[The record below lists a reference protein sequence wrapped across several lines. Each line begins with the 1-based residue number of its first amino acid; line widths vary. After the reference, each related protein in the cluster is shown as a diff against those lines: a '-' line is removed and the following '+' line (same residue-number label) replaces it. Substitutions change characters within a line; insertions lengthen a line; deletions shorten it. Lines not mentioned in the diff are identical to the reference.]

1 MDRDERIKMLLDM
14 QEHPE
19 QFSETALERLL
30 NDTES
35 QELMKAT
42 AQLKRAM
49 NNDEFT
55 MSEEDVEN
63 DWYDFASAHFAE
75 QKTERS
81 WLKIAATIIGV
92 LFMTGVVFAAI
103 HVIRNN
109 TSIQKT
115 EQKELPVVQQTVST
129 DTVNTTTIVESEP
142 VIFDNI
148 SLDIITKEIAAYYKT
163 EMDLQ
168 NEQAK
173 QLRFY
178 FVWKQDDSL
187 QEVVEKLN
195 MFEQVDITIEND
207 KLIVR

>member
-63 DWYDFASAHFAE
+63 DWQAFTSSHFSE
-75 QKTERS
+75 QRAERS
-81 WLKIAATIIGV
+81 WLKIAATFIGV

-129 DTVNTTTIVESEP
+129 DTVNTTTIVKSEP

>member
-19 QFSETALERLL
+19 QFSETELEQLL

-35 QELMKAT
+35 QELIEAT

-49 NNDEFT
+49 KNDEFT

-63 DWYDFASAHFAE
+63 DWQAFASAHFVE
-75 QKTERS
+75 QRAERS
-81 WLKIAATIIGV
+81 WLKIAATFIGV

-115 EQKELPVVQQTVST
+115 EQKEQPVIQQAVTTDTIKSDTIVMATPVV
-129 DTVNTTTIVESEP
+129 
-142 VIFDNI
+142 FDNVT
-148 SLDIITKEIAAYYKT
+148 LDSIAKDIATYHHLD
-163 EMDLQ
+163 MDLQ
-168 NEQAK
+168 NEQACL
-173 QLRFY
+173 LRFY
-178 FVWKQDDSL
+178 FVWNQEDGL

-195 MFEQVDITIEND
+195 MFEHVNMAVEDG
-207 KLIVR
+207 KLIIR

>member
-63 DWYDFASAHFAE
+63 DWHDFASAHFAE

-103 HVIRNN
+103 RVIRNN

>member
-19 QFSETALERLL
+19 QFSETELEQLL

-35 QELMKAT
+35 QELIEAT

-49 NNDEFT
+49 KNDEFT

-63 DWYDFASAHFAE
+63 DWQAFTSARFSE
-75 QKTERS
+75 QRDERS
-81 WLKIAATIIGV
+81 WLKIAATFIGV

-115 EQKELPVVQQTVST
+115 EQKEQPVIQQAVPA
-129 DTVNTTTIVESEP
+129 DTVNITTIVESEP
-142 VIFDNI
+142 VILDNI
-148 SLDIITKEIAAYYKT
+148 SLDVIAKEIAAYYNI

-168 NEQAK
+168 NEQAR

-195 MFEQVDITIEND
+195 MFEHVDIVIENS

>member
-19 QFSETALERLL
+19 QFSETELEQLL

-35 QELMKAT
+35 QELMEAT

-63 DWYDFASAHFAE
+63 DWQAFTSSHFSE
-75 QKTERS
+75 QRAERS
-81 WLKIAATIIGV
+81 WLKIAATFIGV

-115 EQKELPVVQQTVST
+115 EQKEQPVIQQAVSA
-129 DTVNTTTIVESEP
+129 DTVNITTIVESEP
-142 VIFDNI
+142 VILDNI
-148 SLDIITKEIAAYYKT
+148 SLDVIAKEIAAYYNI

-168 NEQAK
+168 NEQAR

-195 MFEQVDITIEND
+195 MFEHVDIVIEND

>member
-19 QFSETALERLL
+19 QFSETELEQLL

-35 QELMKAT
+35 QELMEAT

-49 NNDEFT
+49 KNDKFT

-63 DWYDFASAHFAE
+63 DWQAFTSSHFSE
-75 QKTERS
+75 QRAERS
-81 WLKIAATIIGV
+81 WLKIAATFIGV

-103 HVIRNN
+103 HVIRNS
-109 TSIQKT
+109 TSIQET
-115 EQKELPVVQQTVST
+115 EQKEQLVIQQAVPT

-142 VIFDNI
+142 VILDNI
-148 SLDIITKEIAAYYKT
+148 SLDVIAKEIAAYYNI

-168 NEQAK
+168 NEQAC

-178 FVWKQDDSL
+178 FVWNQNDSL

-195 MFEQVDITIEND
+195 MFEHVDIVIENS

>member
-19 QFSETALERLL
+19 QFSETELEQLL

-35 QELMKAT
+35 QELMEAT

-49 NNDEFT
+49 KNDKFT

-63 DWYDFASAHFAE
+63 DWQAFTSSHFSE
-75 QKTERS
+75 QRAERS
-81 WLKIAATIIGV
+81 WLKIAATFIGV

>member
-19 QFSETALERLL
+19 QFTETELEQLL

-35 QELMKAT
+35 QELMEAT

-49 NNDEFT
+49 KNDKFT

-63 DWYDFASAHFAE
+63 DWQAFTSSHFSE
-75 QKTERS
+75 QRAERS
-81 WLKIAATIIGV
+81 WLKIAATFIGV

-109 TSIQKT
+109 TSIQET
-115 EQKELPVVQQTVST
+115 EQKEQPVIQQAVPT
-129 DTVNTTTIVESEP
+129 DTVNITTIVESEP
-142 VIFDNI
+142 VILDNI
-148 SLDIITKEIAAYYKT
+148 SLDVIAKEIAAYYNI

-168 NEQAK
+168 NEQAR

-195 MFEQVDITIEND
+195 MFEHVDIVIENN

>member
-19 QFSETALERLL
+19 QFSETELEQLL

-35 QELMKAT
+35 QELMEAT

-49 NNDEFT
+49 KNDKFT

-63 DWYDFASAHFAE
+63 DWQAFTSARFSE
-75 QKTERS
+75 QRDERS
-81 WLKIAATIIGV
+81 WLKIAATFIGV

-109 TSIQKT
+109 TSIQET
-115 EQKELPVVQQTVST
+115 EQKEQLVIQQAVPT

-142 VIFDNI
+142 VILDNI
-148 SLDIITKEIAAYYKT
+148 SLDVIAKEIAAYYNIQ
-163 EMDLQ
+163 MDLL
-168 NEQAK
+168 NEQAC

-178 FVWKQDDSL
+178 FVWNQNDSL

-195 MFEQVDITIEND
+195 MFEHVDIVIENN